1 MNAAE
6 SNKTSGAISAVQLSI
21 LAFLSWLVGA
31 TMARWVGLWIGIGSV
46 AILLATVVLMTAG
59 RVAVLPLLRPAPLPL
74 LLGTLAGLVM
84 VVVTHFAFPL
94 AVLWLPLIAPST
106 ATLYGAF
113 GTATPFKLAVMIL
126 VILGEE
132 IVWRGLVQGVLG
144 QKFGVRAAVFL
155 AALAYAV
162 GHAPVGS
169 PLLVMVAL
177 CCGLFWGALRA
188 ITKSLVPSVVS
199 HILWDLAVLVWV
211 PVLH

>member
-1 MNAAE
+1 MNAAA
-6 SNKTSGAISAVQLSI
+6 NNHAAGVTSAVRLSI
-21 LAFLSWLVGA
+21 LAFLLWLVGA
-31 TMARWVGLWIGIGSV
+31 TLARWVGLWIGIGSV
-46 AILLATVVLMTAG
+46 AILLAAVILVTESG
-59 RVAVLPLLRPAPLPL
+59 VAVRPLLRPAPLPL

-84 VVVTHFAFPL
+84 VAVTHFAFPL

-113 GTATPFKLAVMIL
+113 GTATPLKLAVMIA

-132 IVWRGLVQGVLG
+132 VVWRGLVQSTLT
-144 QKFGVRAAVFL
+144 QKFGVRAAVFV

-177 CCGLFWGALRA
+177 CCGLYWGALRA